1 MHKIIYNKTNWRSE
15 HYHFH
20 LDLGSEITTP
30 LIVKGWFVNKSAI
43 NLTIRVVDENHNFLK
58 VVDTLKI
65 RPRLTDMYPEIE
77 GVNKSGFQLNTIDFK
92 TDKDYSIGIYDGEKQ
107 VINLASFVNN
117 LPLLYVHI
125 PKTAGSTV
133 NKVLSEWFGDEYSL
147 IHAESKVYW
156 KESVKQNK
164 LGYLSGHIP
173 YIVFS
178 KMKLLSGFKKA
189 ITFRE
194 PYPHVISHL
203 SWIRALA
210 LTENR
215 QRYEA
220 HPEYI
225 QILSDKLA
233 SYDLS
238 CPEHL
243 ANAINSFNRL
253 EHRLLDNTQT
263 RYIRSELAKV
273 VVDEADLVDAVEN
286 LKHFD
291 FVGTDNDISGFL
303 AEISA
308 GYGIEYKIEDR
319 RENVL
324 NNKFGLDINNP
335 DIKEALLPLVKYDL
349 KLYDAVQGLSRS
361 N

>member
-1 MHKIIYNKTNWRSE
+1 MHKIICNKTNWRSE

-30 LIVKGWFVNKSAI
+30 LIVKGWLVNKTAV
-43 NLTIRVVDENHNFLK
+43 NFTIRVVDENNNFLE
-58 VVDTLKI
+58 VVETLKI
-65 RPRLTDMYPEIE
+65 RPKLADMHPKIE
-77 GVNKSGFQLNTIDFK
+77 DVIRSGFEVNTVDFE
-92 TDKDYSIGIYDGEKQ
+92 TDKDYFLSIYDDEKH
-107 VINLASFVNN
+107 VMNVVSFLNK
-117 LPLLYVHI
+117 PPFLYVHI

-133 NKVLSEWFGDEYSL
+133 NKVLSEWYGDQHSI
-147 IHAESKVYW
+147 IHAESKMYW

-164 LGYLSGHIP
+164 LDYLSGHIP

-194 PYPHVISHL
+194 PYSHAISHL

-210 LTENR
+210 LKENR

-225 QILSDKLA
+225 QILSEKLA
-233 SYDLS
+233 SYDLAF
-238 CPEHL
+238 PEQIT
-243 ANAINSFNRL
+243 AAIKSFDHL

-303 AEISA
+303 SEIA
-308 GYGIEYKIEDR
+308 IDYGFEYKVEDR

-324 NNKFGLDINNP
+324 NNKFGLNINNP